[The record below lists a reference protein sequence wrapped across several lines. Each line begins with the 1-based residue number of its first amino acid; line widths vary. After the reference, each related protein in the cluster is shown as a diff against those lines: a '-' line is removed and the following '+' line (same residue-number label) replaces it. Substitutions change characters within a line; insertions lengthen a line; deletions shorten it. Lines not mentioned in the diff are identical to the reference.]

1 MEVSVFLLQNSEPI
15 RNYVLAAVSVGALYI
30 AWLRVIAA
38 NRQAKAALD
47 QAGVALKQSEL
58 ARRDHVAELF
68 NKSVEQL
75 VSDKLEVRL
84 GAIFTLRQ
92 ISNDFPDL
100 AAPTFQLLNAY
111 LRHHVRDYGEEPPP
125 DDIREITETL
135 KDRIVKP

>member
-1 MEVSVFLLQNSEPI
+1 MDVLSFLSQNSELI
-15 RNYVLAAVSVGALYI
+15 RNYVLAVASLGALYV
-30 AWLRVIAA
+30 AWLRVVAA

-58 ARRDHVAELF
+58 ARRDHVADLF

-100 AAPTFQLLNAY
+100 AGPTFQLLNAY
-111 LRHHVRDYGEEPPP
+111 LRHHVRDYGDELPPA
-125 DDIREITETL
+125 DIQEITETL